1 MSRRYFTVGEVDR
14 LVPRLEQ
21 IFVHLLQLRAALRTQ
36 QEKLER
42 AGITIT
48 PETLATLE
56 DDSPGDTIAVRQ
68 GKLMFRAYYDELGE
82 RLAEIQRLGGQVKD
96 LDTGLVDF
104 LARRRDEDILLCWKL
119 GERNVQ
125 YWHTLEA
132 GFGGRQ
138 RIDAEVLRE
147 PPSLD

>member
-21 IFVHLLQLRAALRTQ
+21 IFVHALQLRAALRGE

-42 AGITIT
+42 AGVTIT
-48 PETLATLE
+48 PETLAELE
-56 DDSPGDTIAVRQ
+56 NDNPGDTVQVRQ
-68 GKLMFRAYYDELGE
+68 GKLMFRAYYDELSE
-82 RLAEIQRLGGQVKD
+82 RLTEIQRLGGQVKD

-104 LARRRDEDILLCWKL
+104 PARRGDEDILLCWKL

-132 GFGGRQ
+132 GFRGRQ

-147 PPSLD
+147 PPGLD